1 MRRFWYLIGILSVL
15 CLAVLSCSTF
25 SIPPTNTPEN
35 ISPTPITATVIAPV
49 YLAPAADLVAIEDQL
64 VEIYERVNP
73 GVVALRVLSE
83 DGGGS
88 GSGFVIDEEGHI
100 LTNYHVIENITDIEV
115 AFSSGFK
122 ARGEVLGTDLDSD
135 IAVIKVDAPAEEL
148 HPLTLSDSDLV
159 KVGQTVIAIG
169 NPFGYSGTMT
179 MGIVSGKGRTMESLH
194 EAPTGG
200 LFSSGD
206 IIQTDAAINPGN
218 SGGPLLNLNGEVIGV
233 NRAIFTTNFTEVG
246 QPLNSGVG
254 FAVSINIV
262 KRVVPSLIADGKYDY
277 PYVGI
282 TSISDLSLLEQE
294 ALNLPRAVGVYVT
307 DVTPG
312 SPAARAGLRGG
323 HISTDIFGLE
333 GGGDLIIAIDG
344 MEVKTFADFIG
355 YILRNKSPGDPVNL
369 TILRD
374 GETLDVSII
383 LDKRPAQ

>member
-1 MRRFWYLIGILSVL
+1 MRRFWYLIGVLSVL
-15 CLAVLSCSTF
+15 GLAILSCSTF
-25 SIPPTNTPEN
+25 SNPPTNTPEN

-49 YLAPAADLVAIEDQL
+49 YLAPAADMVAIEDQL

-73 GVVALRVLSE
+73 GVVALRVLSD

-88 GSGFVIDEEGHI
+88 GSGFVIDKEGHI
-100 LTNYHVIENITDIEV
+100 LTNYHVIESITDLEV
-115 AFSSGFK
+115 AFPSGFK
-122 ARGEVLGTDLDSD
+122 TRGEVLGTDLDSD
-135 IAVIKVDAPAEEL
+135 IAVIKVDASPEEL

-194 EAPTGG
+194 EAPSGG

-262 KRVVPSLIADGKYDY
+262 KRVVPSLIANGKYDY

-294 ALNLPRAVGVYVT
+294 ALNLPRSVGVYVT
-307 DVTPG
+307 DVSPG

-323 HISTDIFGLE
+323 HRSTDIFGLE
-333 GGGDLIIAIDG
+333 GGGDLIIAIDDI
-344 MEVKTFADFIG
+344 EVKTFADFIG

-383 LDKRPAQ
+383 LDKRPGP

>member
-1 MRRFWYLIGILSVL
+1 MRRFWYLIGVLSVL
-15 CLAVLSCSTF
+15 SLAILSCSTF
-25 SIPPTNTPEN
+25 SSPLTNTPDN

-49 YLAPAADLVAIEDQL
+49 YLAPAADLVAVEDQL
-64 VEIYERVNP
+64 VEIYEKVNP
-73 GVVALRVLSE
+73 GVVALRVLSQ

-88 GSGFVIDEEGHI
+88 GSGFVIDKEGHI
-100 LTNYHVIENITDIEV
+100 LTNYHVIEDITDLEV
-115 AFSSGFK
+115 AFPSGFK
-122 ARGEVLGTDLDSD
+122 TRGEVLGTDLDSD
-135 IAVIKVDAPAEEL
+135 IAVIKVEAQPEEL

-262 KRVVPSLIADGKYDY
+262 KRVVPSLIANGKYDY

-294 ALNLPRAVGVYVT
+294 ALDLPRAVGVYVT
-307 DVTPG
+307 EVTPD

-323 HISTDIFGLE
+323 DRATDIFGLNA
-333 GGGDLIIAIDG
+333 GGDLITAIDG
-344 MEVKTFADFIG
+344 IEVKTFADFIG
-355 YILRNKSPGDPVNL
+355 YILRNKSPGDPVLL
-369 TILRD
+369 TIMRSD
-374 GETLDVSII
+374 ETVDVSLT
-383 LDKRPAQ
+383 LDKRPNP